1 VALPQFLTDPVLLAV
16 LAGLLALGLW
26 FQRGVKFDRYQRIHR
41 LKKRF
46 FPKLNFLWPHFVHR
60 KGTISTDAEYHA
72 SWQISLREAFDLLR
86 NAGAIPHLIC
96 SLKKRATG
104 KMSGKQYEYSDL
116 HFVWT
121 HTDGSQTEVY
131 IFAHKDGL
139 DVYAHNEAVIW
150 EMKKHLEGEQID
162 GDPKDVVPKAA

>member
-1 VALPQFLTDPVLLAV
+1 
-16 LAGLLALGLW
+16 
-26 FQRGVKFDRYQRIHR
+26 
-41 LKKRF
+41 
-46 FPKLNFLWPHFVHR
+46 
-60 KGTISTDAEYHA
+60 
-72 SWQISLREAFDLLR
+72 
-86 NAGAIPHLIC
+86 
-96 SLKKRATG
+96 
-104 KMSGKQYEYSDL
+104 MSGKQYEYSDL